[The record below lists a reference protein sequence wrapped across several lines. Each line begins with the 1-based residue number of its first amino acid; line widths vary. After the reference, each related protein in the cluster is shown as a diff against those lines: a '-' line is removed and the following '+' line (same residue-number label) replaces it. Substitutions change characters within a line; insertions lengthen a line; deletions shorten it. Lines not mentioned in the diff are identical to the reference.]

1 MIYSGEINYE
11 KKYKEALEKAR
22 KTLEKSSAKD
32 VAKLVVEYFFP
43 ELKES
48 EDEKIRK
55 GIIELV
61 KQSSEILDKKNQ
73 EQMLDWLEKQ
83 GVKTSKWTEADKT
96 IMEDI
101 IGYYQSER
109 DITTDEE
116 YIMDLDKYLRL
127 LQRVIKTME
136 EQQ

>member
-1 MIYSGEINYE
+1 MNAYE
-11 KKYKEALEKAR
+11 KKYKEALKLATKA
-22 KTLEKSSAKD
+22 KNNASLSKGTLKI
-32 VAKLVVEYFFP
+32 LGIIFP

>member
-1 MIYSGEINYE
+1 MDYE
-11 KKYKEALEKAR
+11 NKYKEALKLATKA
-22 KTLEKSSAKD
+22 KNNASLSKGTLKI
-32 VAKLVVEYFFP
+32 LGIIFP

-73 EQMLDWLEKQ
+73 ERMLDWLEKQ
-83 GVKTSKWTEADKT
+83 GDKASKWTETDKT

>member
-1 MIYSGEINYE
+1 MDYE
-11 KKYKEALEKAR
+11 NKYKEALKLATKA
-22 KTLEKSSAKD
+22 KNNASLSKGTLKI
-32 VAKLVVEYFFP
+32 LGIIFP